1 MTAKKIKTAVQVV
14 FSCAFWNMVSSP
26 TGKSHEKKTQNCLS
40 TLAFYF
46 WDFLQNCCV
55 KQFCK
60 NWDLLFLT
68 PSWSFLQEKR
78 CKWLVSKDKSYG
90 LHWYLVSS
98 PASTGWVKSLE
109 FYISIPV
116 NLSVFLEK
124 YRILPKNVLALLIYF
139 HLRDYKTKKLSRKTS
154 SSLSTWLNNAILGGI
169 PVAETHTPG
178 VANSW
183 VPRDSVSVTLW
194 WRLRSTMMTATQTMV
209 TATTPPTTPTV
220 TTWTGTEEPLSSSK
234 TVSTDDIK

>member
-1 MTAKKIKTAVQVV
+1 MYQKIKVMGSTDILFLLLRQQAGSKV
-14 FSCAFWNMVSSP
+14 WNFTSAS
-26 TGKSHEKKTQNCLS
+26 LS
-40 TLAFYF
+40 TFRCF
-46 WDFLQNCCV
+46 W
-55 KQFCK
+55 
-60 NWDLLFLT
+60 
-68 PSWSFLQEKR
+68 R
-78 CKWLVSKDKSYG
+78 
-90 LHWYLVSS
+90 
-98 PASTGWVKSLE
+98 
-109 FYISIPV
+109 SIG
-116 NLSVFLEK
+116 FFQ
-124 YRILPKNVLALLIYF
+124 KNVLALLIYF
-139 HLRDYKTKKLSRKTS
+139 HLRDYRTKKLSRKTS